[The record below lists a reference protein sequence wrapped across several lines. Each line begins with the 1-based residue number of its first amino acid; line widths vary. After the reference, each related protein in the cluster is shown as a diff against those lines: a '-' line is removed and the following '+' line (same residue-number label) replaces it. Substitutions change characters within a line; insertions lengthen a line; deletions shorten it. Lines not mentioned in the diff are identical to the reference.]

1 MACNSCHNHGGGVF
15 DEFLLKHNSLLIYP
29 NGTTS
34 MRAGVSDIPEKSP
47 MKKYLIMGAIV
58 LGAIIVAKKLK

>member
-1 MACNSCHNHGGGVF
+1 MACNSCHNHGGGSF
-15 DEFLLKHNSLLIYP
+15 DEFLLKHNSTFEGHGDP
-29 NGTTS
+29 N
-34 MRAGVSDIPEKSP
+34 RDNKRSP

>member
-1 MACNSCHNHGGGVF
+1 MACNSCHNHGGGSF
-15 DEFLLKHNSLLIYP
+15 DEFLLKHNSAFEGHGDPIRD
-29 NGTTS
+29 NK
-34 MRAGVSDIPEKSP
+34 RSP